1 MTIPTTPVFLFSY
14 GTLQEKHVQIANF
27 GRELIGRADALPGYA
42 QRLVAI
48 EDPQVVATSG
58 KTHHPIV
65 EPGSSPDDEVL
76 GTVFEITPSEL
87 IAADAY
93 EVSDYRRIAV
103 TLKSG
108 TRAWVYVRA

>member
-58 KTHHPIV
+58 KKLT
-65 EPGSSPDDEVL
+65 
-76 GTVFEITPSEL
+76 TPSSSLDRVPMTRSWERF
-87 IAADAY
+87 
-93 EVSDYRRIAV
+93 S
-103 TLKSG
+103 KSPQ
-108 TRAWVYVRA
+108 VN